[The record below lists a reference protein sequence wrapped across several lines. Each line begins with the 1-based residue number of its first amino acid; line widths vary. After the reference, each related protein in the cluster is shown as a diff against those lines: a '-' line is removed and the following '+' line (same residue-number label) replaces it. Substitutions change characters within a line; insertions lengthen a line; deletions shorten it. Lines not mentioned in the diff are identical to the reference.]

1 VVVAT
6 TTVWARFEAPP
17 ALLATFEV
25 APTPLVGFEAAP
37 ALIATF
43 EATPAHWVGYEAPP
57 ALLVAFEATPTL
69 LVAFE
74 ATPAAWVGFEATPA
88 LLAGFGATPTLVAGL
103 EAIRAAPWPADILSC
118 MHFFFCRPRAPTPA
132 AVSRADALIL
142 FIAHSSD
149 CTAAICFII
158 MQYPRS
164 SPMKGLTIFEKP
176 LHILL

>member
-6 TTVWARFEAPP
+6 TAVWARFEAPP

-25 APTPLVGFEAAP
+25 APAPRVGFEAAP